1 MPARGSSALSL
12 RGLTKAFGP
21 TLAVDRLDLEV
32 PRGSF
37 FGFVGPNGAGKTT
50 TLSMATGLLRPDSGT
65 AQILGLDVWSDTV
78 RAKQLVGILPDGL
91 RLFDRLTGLQ
101 LISYS
106 GLLRGM
112 DRPLVTGRAHE
123 LLGALGLEQE
133 AGTLV
138 VDYSAGMTKKI
149 ALACALIHAPRLLVL
164 DEPFEGVDPIST
176 STIRQI
182 LEGYAASGGTVIL
195 SSHVMDLV
203 QRLCD
208 RVAIVATGRIRAA
221 GTLDEVRSGM
231 TLEERFIQLGI
242 LRAIGLTVVQMGA
255 FLGSEQLGLILIGLA
270 GGTGITL
277 LTAYAFI
284 PTLPLS
290 FGLHPNALPSGIQI
304 AWGDIWRVYAIFGGM
319 VLAGI
324 GISLASLASMKVFQA
339 IKMGESL

>member
-1 MPARGSSALSL
+1 MASLRTSAALSL
-12 RGLTKAFGP
+12 RGLSKAFGS
-21 TLAVDRLDLEV
+21 TLAVDSLDLEV

-50 TLSMATGLLRPDSGT
+50 TLSMATGLLRPDAGT
-65 AQILGLDVWSDTV
+65 AHIMGHDVWSDTV

-112 DRPLVTGRAHE
+112 DRPLVVERAHE
-123 LLGALGLEQE
+123 LLGALGLGQE
-133 AGTLV
+133 GGTLV

-149 ALACALIHAPRLLVL
+149 SLACALIHAPRLLVL

-182 LEGYAASGGTVIL
+182 LQGYAASGGTVIL

-203 QRLCD
+203 QRFCD
-208 RVAIVATGRIRAA
+208 RVAIVADGQIRAV

-231 TLEERFIQLGI
+231 SLEERFVQLVG
-242 LRAIGLTVVQMGA
+242 GQTDVG
-255 FLGSEQLGLILIGLA
+255 EGLA
-270 GGTGITL
+270 WL
-277 LTAYAFI
+277 R
-284 PTLPLS
+284 S
-290 FGLHPNALPSGIQI
+290 SS
-304 AWGDIWRVYAIFGGM
+304 D
-319 VLAGI
+319 
-324 GISLASLASMKVFQA
+324 
-339 IKMGESL
+339 

>member
-1 MPARGSSALSL
+1 MPAGGSSALSL
-12 RGLTKAFGP
+12 RGLTKAFGA
-21 TLAVDRLDLEV
+21 TLAVDRLDLDV

-50 TLSMATGLLRPDSGT
+50 TLSMATGLLRPDAGT
-65 AQILGLDVWSDTV
+65 AQVLGHDVWSDTV

-101 LISYS
+101 LITYS

-112 DRPLVTGRAHE
+112 DRALVTGRAHE

-149 ALACALIHAPRLLVL
+149 SLACALVHAPRLLVL

-208 RVAIVATGRIRAA
+208 RVAIVAAGRIRAA

-231 TLEERFIQLGI
+231 TLEERFVQLVG
-242 LRAIGLTVVQMGA
+242 GQTVVG
-255 FLGSEQLGLILIGLA
+255 EGLA
-270 GGTGITL
+270 WL
-277 LTAYAFI
+277 R
-284 PTLPLS
+284 S
-290 FGLHPNALPSGIQI
+290 SS
-304 AWGDIWRVYAIFGGM
+304 D
-319 VLAGI
+319 
-324 GISLASLASMKVFQA
+324 
-339 IKMGESL
+339 

>member
-1 MPARGSSALSL
+1 MPSAGSSAALSL
-12 RGLTKAFGP
+12 RGLSKTFGS

-50 TLSMATGLLRPDSGT
+50 TLSMATGLLRPDTGT
-65 AQILGLDVWSDTV
+65 AHIMGHDVWSDTV

-101 LISYS
+101 LICYS

-112 DRPLVTGRAHE
+112 DRDTVAERAHE
-123 LLGALGLEQE
+123 LLGALGLDQE

-149 ALACALIHAPRLLVL
+149 SLACALIHAPRLLVL
-164 DEPFEGVDPIST
+164 DEPFESVDPIST

-208 RVAIVATGRIRAA
+208 RVAIVAQGRIRAA
-221 GTLDEVRSGM
+221 GTLEEVRSGM
-231 TLEERFIQLGI
+231 TLEERF
-242 LRAIGLTVVQMGA
+242 VQ
-255 FLGSEQLGLILIGLA
+255 LIGGQTNVGEGLA
-270 GGTGITL
+270 WL
-277 LTAYAFI
+277 R
-284 PTLPLS
+284 S
-290 FGLHPNALPSGIQI
+290 SSG
-304 AWGDIWRVYAIFGGM
+304 
-319 VLAGI
+319 
-324 GISLASLASMKVFQA
+324 
-339 IKMGESL
+339 

>member
-1 MPARGSSALSL
+1 MASRGTSAALSL
-12 RGLTKAFGP
+12 RGLSKAFGA
-21 TLAVDRLDLEV
+21 TLAVDSLDLDV

-50 TLSMATGLLRPDSGT
+50 TLSMATGLLRPDAGT
-65 AQILGLDVWSDTV
+65 AHIMGHDVWSDTV

-112 DRPLVTGRAHE
+112 DRALVVERAHE
-123 LLGALGLEQE
+123 LLSALGLEQE
-133 AGTLV
+133 GGTLV

-149 ALACALIHAPRLLVL
+149 SLACALIHAPRLLVL
-164 DEPFEGVDPIST
+164 DEPFESVDPIST
-176 STIRQI
+176 STVRQI

-208 RVAIVATGRIRAA
+208 RVAIVAAGRIRAV

-231 TLEERFIQLGI
+231 SLEERFVQLVG
-242 LRAIGLTVVQMGA
+242 GQTDVG
-255 FLGSEQLGLILIGLA
+255 EGLA
-270 GGTGITL
+270 WL
-277 LTAYAFI
+277 R
-284 PTLPLS
+284 S
-290 FGLHPNALPSGIQI
+290 SS
-304 AWGDIWRVYAIFGGM
+304 D
-319 VLAGI
+319 
-324 GISLASLASMKVFQA
+324 
-339 IKMGESL
+339 